1 MNRSQKPESKQISP
15 KASPKHAS
23 QSHFTRNTSPDRNLD
38 SKRLIGKS
46 RIFNYL
52 NS

>member
-1 MNRSQKPESKQISP
+1 MNRSQKPEGRQISP
-15 KASPKHAS
+15 RTSPKTVS
-23 QSHFTRNTSPDRNLD
+23 QSHFTKNTSPDRNLD